1 MKFDRLFAG
10 GLILRDPE
18 QGLQGSGSVEFEIPE
33 EAVKANIIVTG
44 PGAVTTTTEYSSV
57 TVNSVAGQS
66 VIKLDTEVT
75 DPASRNLILVG
86 GPAVNRLTAQAM
98 GLTYPTTGADSGIP
112 EGAALIRLVENAF
125 GGSNSALVVAGW
137 DAEDTRA
144 AASVLQNYRSYANSL
159 DGRMEVQVSGTSV
172 TAVGGD
178 VATN

>member
-1 MKFDRLFAG
+1 MD
-10 GLILRDPE
+10 
-18 QGLQGSGSVEFEIPE
+18 
-33 EAVKANIIVTG
+33 ANVIVAG
-44 PGAVTTTTEYSSV
+44 PGTSTTSTEYSSV

-98 GLTYPTTGADSGIP
+98 GLTYPTGGADSGIP

-144 AASVLQNYRSYANSL
+144 ATSVLQNYRSYANSL

-178 VATN
+178 VATE